1 MTEVHPFQIACAFR
15 AAEFY
20 LQKPKDWHR
29 SSISAKR
36 YICHAIAEA
45 KSNGRI
51 SRDTRDAAVSV
62 ILERI
67 APYNILENWAE
78 SKGLLKWPCA
88 GPGHE
93 EHFRIMQEFRHRW
106 LKELAREFF
115 AKCD

>member
-36 YICHAIAEA
+36 YICHAIEEA

-51 SRDTRDAAVSV
+51 SRDTRDAAISV

-67 APYNILENWAE
+67 APYKALENWAE
-78 SKGLLKWPCA
+78 SQGLLNWNWRCDP
-88 GPGHE
+88 E

-106 LKELAREFF
+106 LKKLAREFF